1 MLFFVTET
9 IKRVADRLSEILNG
23 DLFEIKSVNK

>member
-23 DLFEIKSVNK
+23 VLFEIEPVNK

>member
-1 MLFFVTET
+1 MLFFVTGT

-23 DLFEIKSVNK
+23 DLFEIEPVNK